1 MNENNLQIFKNTEFG
16 ELGILI
22 IEGKEY
28 FPATQCARILGYSN
42 PYDAIQKHCKAE
54 GIAKCEGV
62 SYTTNQYGVTS
73 KQTNDIKYISEGNL
87 YRLITR
93 SKLPAADRFESWIFD
108 EVLPTIRKTGTYSI
122 LAKPDSY
129 MIDDPVERAKRW
141 IEEYEEKK
149 ALETKIEEQK
159 PLVDFATQVSD
170 TTGLVDVGAFAKM
183 CRKKGLDIGRNK
195 LFIWLR
201 ERKYLRDNNE
211 PYQSY
216 INSGYFVVKEY
227 TYLKNG
233 EPQIGQKTYLTGK
246 GQQYIYNKLAE
257 V

>member
-1 MNENNLQIFKNTEFG
+1 MRNELQIFKNTEFG
-16 ELGILI
+16 EMRTV
-22 IEGKEY
+22 EENGKVL
-28 FPATQCARILGYSN
+28 FCGSDIAKALGYARPN
-42 PYDAIQKHCKAE
+42 DAISAHCRYTVKRSIPHPQSENKCIEMSFIPE
-54 GIAKCEGV
+54 GDV
-62 SYTTNQYGVTS
+62 
-73 KQTNDIKYISEGNL
+73 
-87 YRLITR
+87 YRLISH
-93 SKLPAADRFESWIFD
+93 SKLPGADRFESWIFD
-108 EVLPTIRKTGTYSI
+108 EVLPTIRKTGSYSI
-122 LAKPDSY
+122 LTKPDSY

-149 ALETKIEEQK
+149 TLETKIEEQK

-170 TTGLVDVGAFAKM
+170 TTGLVDVGAFAKL

-195 LFIWLR
+195 LFTWLR

>member
-1 MNENNLQIFKNTEFG
+1 MKNDLQIFKNNEFG
-16 ELGILI
+16 EIRTINEDG
-22 IEGKEY
+22 
-28 FPATQCARILGYSN
+28 RILFCAF
-42 PYDAIQKHCKAE
+42 D
-54 GIAKCEGV
+54 IAKNLGYIKPRNAISKYCRYALKRGVPHPQNQDKTIEMTFIPEG
-62 SYTTNQYGVTS
+62 
-73 KQTNDIKYISEGNL
+73 DI
-87 YRLITR
+87 YRLI
-93 SKLPAADRFESWIFD
+93 SHSHLPSADRFESWIFD
-108 EVLPTIRKTGTYSI
+108 EVLPTIRKTGSYSI
-122 LAKPDSY
+122 LTKPDSY
-129 MIDDPVERAKRW
+129 MIDDPIERAKRW

-149 ALETKIEEQK
+149 ALVTKIEEQK

-195 LFIWLR
+195 LFTWLR
-201 ERKYLRDNNE
+201 EKKYLRDNNE

-257 V
+257 A

>member
-1 MNENNLQIFKNTEFG
+1 MRNELQIFKNNEFG
-16 ELGILI
+16 EMRT
-22 IEGKEY
+22 IEENGKVL
-28 FPATQCARILGYSN
+28 FCGSDIAKALGYARPN
-42 PYDAIQKHCKAE
+42 DAISAHCRYTVKRSIPHPQSENKCIEMSFIPE
-54 GIAKCEGV
+54 GDV
-62 SYTTNQYGVTS
+62 
-73 KQTNDIKYISEGNL
+73 
-87 YRLITR
+87 YRLISH
-93 SKLPAADRFESWIFD
+93 SKLPGADRFESWIFD

-195 LFIWLR
+195 LFNWLR
-201 ERKYLRDNNE
+201 EKKYLRDNNE

-257 V
+257 VK